1 MTTFKSTHHTA
12 RKMVIK
18 LGGSTLEGLNEAF
31 FRNFKALQDEGYEL
45 IITHGGGPAINRELA
60 KANITSHTVNGL
72 RVTSE
77 DMIDIVQSTLIGK
90 VNPALVHELNAA
102 GITAVGLNGFD
113 GTLLK
118 STYLDKETYGFVG
131 EVTNVNTTLL
141 DALTVAGIVPVIA
154 CIGATKEG
162 QALNIN
168 GDTVAS
174 EIALA
179 VKAESLLLV
188 TDVAGIRI
196 NDEYQKEV
204 TETDINGDTVANE
217 IALAVKAES
226 LLLVTDVAGIRI
238 NDEYQKE
245 VTEADIDGW
254 IKEGHIYGGM
264 IPKVQGAVACLH
276 AGIPSVQI
284 VNDTLTGTTIKNEG

>member
-31 FRNFKALQDEGYEL
+31 FRNFKALQDEGYQL

-60 KANITSHTVNGL
+60 KANISSHTVNGL

-113 GTLLK
+113 GTLLE

-131 EVTNVNTTLL
+131 EVTNVNTALL
-141 DALTVAGIVPVIA
+141 DALTATGIVPVIA

-196 NDEYQKEV
+196 H
-204 TETDINGDTVANE
+204 
-217 IALAVKAES
+217 
-226 LLLVTDVAGIRI
+226 
-238 NDEYQKE
+238 DEYQKE
-245 VTEADIDGW
+245 VTEAHINGW
-254 IKEGHIYGGM
+254 IEEGHIYGGM
-264 IPKVQGAVACLH
+264 IPKVQGALNCLH

>member
-1 MTTFKSTHHTA
+1 MTMFKSTHHTA

-31 FRNFKALQDEGYEL
+31 FRNFKALQDEGYQL
-45 IITHGGGPAINRELA
+45 IPTHGGGPAINRELA
-60 KANITSHTVNGL
+60 KANIQSHTVNGL
-72 RVTSE
+72 RVTTE
-77 DMIDIVQSTLIGK
+77 HMIDIVKSTLIGK
-90 VNPALVHELNAA
+90 VNPALVHELNVA
-102 GITAVGLNGFD
+102 GITAVGLSGFD
-113 GTLLK
+113 GTLLE

-131 EVTNVNTTLL
+131 EVTNVNAALL
-141 DALTVAGIVPVIA
+141 DALTAAGIVPVIA
-154 CIGATKEG
+154 CIGSTKKG

-196 NDEYQKEV
+196 QDEYQKEV
-204 TETDINGDTVANE
+204 
-217 IALAVKAES
+217 S
-226 LLLVTDVAGIRI
+226 
-238 NDEYQKE
+238 
-245 VTEADIDGW
+245 EADTNGW
-254 IKEGHIYGGM
+254 IEEGHIYGGM

>member
-31 FRNFKALQDEGYEL
+31 FRNFQALQDEGYQL
-45 IITHGGGPAINRELA
+45 IITHGGGPAINRELK
-60 KANITSHTVNGL
+60 KANIESHTVNGL
-72 RVTSE
+72 RVTTAE
-77 DMIDIVQSTLIGK
+77 MIELVQSTLIGK

-113 GTLLK
+113 GTLLE
-118 STYLDKETYGFVG
+118 STYLDKDTYGFVG
-131 EVTNVNTTLL
+131 EVTNVNTALL
-141 DALTVAGIVPVIA
+141 DALTAAGIVPVVA
-154 CIGATKEG
+154 CIGTTTEG

-188 TDVAGIRI
+188 TDVSGIRI
-196 NDEYQKEV
+196 H
-204 TETDINGDTVANE
+204 
-217 IALAVKAES
+217 
-226 LLLVTDVAGIRI
+226 
-238 NDEYQKE
+238 DEYQKE
-245 VTEADIDGW
+245 VTEADINGW
-254 IKEGHIYGGM
+254 IEEGHIYGGM

-284 VNDTLTGTTIKNEG
+284 VSDTLTGTKIKNEG

>member
-1 MTTFKSTHHTA
+1 MTTFKSTQHTA
-12 RKMVIK
+12 RKIVIK

-31 FRNFKALQDEGYEL
+31 FRNFKALQDEGYQL

-113 GTLLK
+113 GTLLE
-118 STYLDKETYGFVG
+118 STYLDQETYGFVG
-131 EVTNVNTTLL
+131 EVTNVNTALL
-141 DALTVAGIVPVIA
+141 DALTAAGIVPVIA
-154 CIGATKEG
+154 CIGATKDG

-196 NDEYQKEV
+196 N
-204 TETDINGDTVANE
+204 N
-217 IALAVKAES
+217 
-226 LLLVTDVAGIRI
+226 
-238 NDEYQKE
+238 EYQKE
-245 VTEADIDGW
+245 VTEADINGW
-254 IKEGHIYGGM
+254 IEEGHIYGGM
-264 IPKVQGAVACLH
+264 IPKVQGAIHCLH
-276 AGIPSVQI
+276 AGIPAVQI

>member
-31 FRNFKALQDEGYEL
+31 FRNFKALQDEGYQL

-60 KANITSHTVNGL
+60 KANIQSHTVNGL

-113 GTLLK
+113 GTLLE
-118 STYLDKETYGFVG
+118 STYLDKETYDFVG
-131 EVTNVNTTLL
+131 EVTNVNTALL
-141 DALTVAGIVPVIA
+141 DALTATGIVPVIA

-196 NDEYQKEV
+196 H
-204 TETDINGDTVANE
+204 
-217 IALAVKAES
+217 
-226 LLLVTDVAGIRI
+226 
-238 NDEYQKE
+238 DEYQKE
-245 VTEADIDGW
+245 VTEANINGW
-254 IKEGHIYGGM
+254 IEEGHIYGGM